1 MYFAS
6 ALKAFMP
13 ALAGLMPRTLL
24 LAPLLVLLLLVL
36 LLGML
41 SRSVCATKNGRY
53 CRTWNFAV
61 RLQHQTDSAV
71 YGATRHKYTLAVL

>member
-24 LAPLLVLLLLVL
+24 LAPLLVLLLL

-53 CRTWNFAV
+53 CRTWNLAV

-71 YGATRHKYTLAVL
+71 YGASRHKYTLAVL